1 MESSLTLSEQEHRW
15 YWDLFNT
22 YDVEGCGVL
31 VGSQVSDLFM
41 TSGLPPE
48 IIHQVDDQKDA
59 TVMTVQVL

>member
-31 VGSQVSDLFM
+31 VGPQVSDLFM
-41 TSGLPPE
+41 TSGLPAE
-48 IIHQVDDQKDA
+48 IIHQVDDQRVA
-59 TVMTVQVL
+59 TVKMVQVL